1 MMYLSD
7 GMVFSYEKCFGRV
20 FNVLR
25 IYLYLFNL
33 EKKNDYKNSMKSIA
47 ILEMSKYTRE
57 KTGRLMYLH

>member
-47 ILEMSKYTRE
+47 ILKCLSTRG
-57 KTGRLMYLH
+57 KRRGRLMYLH